1 MTKEKFK
8 HRLRRLKRHCL
19 ILINKFFNSG
29 HYDRKVK
36 KPKNMT
42 ESEIQAVR
50 IWAKVIHN
58 KDSELMY
65 NPKTHDAY
73 AVWESPNGVIYLFL
87 EKENLRIINTVVGY
101 DVKLSVRVDH
111 WCLWMFSREVDK
123 RRTKFKLDAESKVIH
138 SLDSLESRLNLPN

>member
-1 MTKEKFK
+1 MTKPNLK
-8 HRLRRLKRHCL
+8 HQIRRLKRHCL
-19 ILINKFFNSG
+19 ILINKFFNSS
-29 HYDRKVK
+29 HYERKVK

-42 ESEIQAVR
+42 ESEVQAVR
-50 IWAKVIHN
+50 IWTKVVHN

-73 AVWESPNGVIYLFL
+73 AVWESPSGMIYLFL

-101 DVKLSVRVDH
+101 DVKLSDKVDH
-111 WCLWMFSREVDK
+111 WCVSIFTREVDK
-123 RRTKFKLDAESKVIH
+123 RRTKFKMDAESKVTH